1 MSDPKSSYG
10 GAADSTRRPSNFDV
24 ESNSASAGPQINVST
39 KCTTR
44 LTYVAALFI
53 VVHNALRVV
62 THLISRHA
70 YASKTGGHFNFTEM
84 EMLRPADLETR
95 WEVRRGS
102 RGLHIID
109 EIAGIIGWM
118 CVVPVM
124 MVCVRIVSRGN
135 PTSYVQWATPM
146 YAFSV
151 LIRMLEW
158 TFNMGQRTG
167 SDWMSSWP
175 IFKADPSLP
184 TNQVQMVQ
192 VLEVTYEMARMRET
206 WFFGMDWLFIGVA
219 TAILSMGALSES
231 LLTRKHAYMGFCIGA
246 LGVLQWIFD
255 ILRLSSWMPFM
266 IISAIT
272 RLFTGTILFPIYLI
286 WLGCILKR
294 YRGTE
299 LDSLLR

>member
-1 MSDPKSSYG
+1 MSSDPKASYG
-10 GAADSTRRPSNFDV
+10 GAADATRRPSNFDV
-24 ESNSASAGPQINVST
+24 ESNSAPAGPQIRVST
-39 KCTTR
+39 QCTRR
-44 LTYVAALFI
+44 LTVIAAVFI
-53 VVHNALRVV
+53 ILHNALRVAE
-62 THLISRHA
+62 HIRGRNAMH
-70 YASKTGGHFNFTEM
+70 KNGGHFNFTEM

-95 WEVRRGS
+95 WEARRAN
-102 RGLHIID
+102 RGLHIVD
-109 EIAGIIGWM
+109 EISGIIGWM

-124 MVCVRIVSRGN
+124 MVVVKIVSRGN

-146 YAFSV
+146 YAFAV
-151 LIRMLEW
+151 LIRMIEW

-175 IFKADPSLP
+175 IFKADASLP
-184 TNQVQMVQ
+184 ASQVQMVQ

-206 WFFGMDWLFIGVA
+206 WFFGMDWFFVGTA
-219 TAILSMGALSES
+219 TALLSMGALSES
-231 LLTRKHAYMGFCIGA
+231 LLTRKHAYMGFVIGG

-255 ILRLSSWMPFM
+255 ILRLASWMPFM

-272 RLFTGTILFPIYLI
+272 RLFTGTILFPIWLV
-286 WLGCILKR
+286 WLGCIVSR